1 MTNEELVAKIQAGA
15 VERMG
20 QLWEQIEKLV
30 KWKATRIIN
39 ALAGR
44 GGVEFDDLY
53 QCGYL
58 AMVAAVDSFS
68 PEKGEFAAWFML
80 YLKTAFAEV
89 TGYRTQAGRNDPLNT
104 AVSLDMPLSDDGA
117 LFGDLIPDKQAEATL
132 EAVEERLF
140 QKQME
145 ATMEDVLSDIP
156 EQERDVLRLRYW
168 DNMTL
173 EAAGERQGI
182 SRNQVRQLESKAIR
196 TLRRPENR
204 KRLLPFYDF
213 NVYSGASLGA
223 YRASGMSVQERYLV
237 FKEKQRL

>member
-15 VERMG
+15 VEGMVR
-20 QLWEQIEKLV
+20 LWEQIEKLV
-30 KWKATRIIN
+30 KWKATRVIN

-58 AMVAAVDSFS
+58 AMVAAVDSYS
-68 PEKGEFAAWFML
+68 PEKGKFSAWFVL
-80 YLKTAFAEV
+80 HLKTAFAEV

-117 LFGDLIPDKQAEATL
+117 LFGDLIPDKQAADTL
-132 EAVEERLF
+132 AAVEEREF
-140 QKQME
+140 QEQLK
-145 ATMEDVLSDIP
+145 ATMEDVLSDVP
-156 EQERDVLRLRYW
+156 EQHRDVLRLRYW

-196 TLRRPENR
+196 TLRRPENK

-223 YRASGMSVQERYLV
+223 YRASGMSVQERYLL
-237 FKEKQRL
+237 FEEKKRL